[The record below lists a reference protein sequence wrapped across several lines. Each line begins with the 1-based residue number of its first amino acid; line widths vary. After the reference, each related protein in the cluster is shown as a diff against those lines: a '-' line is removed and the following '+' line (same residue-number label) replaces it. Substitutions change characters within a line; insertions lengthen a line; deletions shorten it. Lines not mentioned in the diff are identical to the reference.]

1 MCNRAGHVA
10 LHCYHCFDNS
20 YYSEKSTAMQT
31 YFSTQQALIDPNWY
45 TNTGATNHLT
55 SDLANL
61 NVHSEE
67 YLGSDQI
74 RVGNGKGLSIAHTG
88 TTSLSTPH
96 SSFLLKNVLHVPKIT
111 KNLISVQKFTHNTDT
126 FMEFHPSYFLVKDQ
140 PTKKLLHKGPS
151 KHGLYAFTT
160 SSNSTRP
167 LALIG
172 ERASIDSWH
181 SRLGHPAFKVVSRI
195 LSKFSLP
202 VVRNN
207 NGHISCPACL
217 SSKSKQLAFSPSP
230 TRVNN
235 PLELIY
241 TDV

>member
-1 MCNRAGHVA
+1 
-10 LHCYHCFDNS
+10 
-20 YYSEKSTAMQT
+20 MQA
-31 YFSTQQALIDPNWY
+31 YFSTQQAPNDPNWY
-45 TNTGATNHLT
+45 TDTGATHHLT
-55 SDLANL
+55 SNLANL
-61 NVHSEE
+61 NVHSKE

-74 RVGNGKGLSIAHTG
+74 WVGNGKGLSVAHTG
-88 TTSLSTPH
+88 TTTLSTPH

-111 KNLISVQKFTHNTDT
+111 KNLIYVQKFTCDTNT
-126 FMEFHPSYFLVKDQ
+126 FMEFHPSYFLVKDRL
-140 PTKKLLHKGPS
+140 TKKLLHTGPS

-160 SSNSTRP
+160 SSPSTNP

-172 ERASIDSWH
+172 ECASIDRWH

-202 VVRNN
+202 IVRNN
-207 NGHISCPACL
+207 NGHMSCPACL
-217 SSKSKQLAFSPSP
+217 SSKSKQLSFSPSP